1 MDEAMGTTVHNHD
14 TPMLEGEWLS
24 PADALG
30 RFELPDGMALVA
42 AAAEQRARYGFQVA
56 ELKLLIK
63 PGCASEVVRRPAIWS
78 IPGAAP
84 WLLGLLNLRSNL
96 VPVFDLS
103 RLLGNADERQAEER
117 LVLVFDQGEHA
128 VGMLIDDYPRPLLDL
143 IRLTSLP
150 QLPVE
155 LQPHVRGGHMK
166 DETAWLE
173 FDHESFFDDLA
184 RSAA

>member
-1 MDEAMGTTVHNHD
+1 MDTTMPSLG
-14 TPMLEGEWLS
+14 TPMRVSEWLP

-30 RFELPDGMALVA
+30 QFELPAGMALVA
-42 AAAEQRARYGFQVA
+42 AAEERRARYGFQVA

-63 PGCASEVVRRPAIWS
+63 PGCASEVVRRPGIWS

-103 RLLGNADERQAEER
+103 RLLGNADARQAEER
-117 LVLVFDQGEHA
+117 LVLVFDQGERA
-128 VGMLIDDYPRPLLDL
+128 VGLLIDDYPRPLHDMT
-143 IRLTSLP
+143 RLTSLP
-150 QLPVE
+150 QLPAV
-155 LQPHVRGGHMK
+155 LQSHVRGGHMK
-166 DETAWLE
+166 DEAAWLE

-184 RSAA
+184 QSAA